1 MVCFFKVLFCLK
13 FYGQIN
19 LKRLPSKPFSG
30 DSHCLLRLV
39 LKALG
44 SSMRSKYPCLVV
56 LNPAFAASWSL
67 SSLSQSK
74 CQPSTMEGGREG
86 WGEKGLHRDNLQ
98 PPT

>member
-30 DSHCLLRLV
+30 DFHCLLRLV

-44 SSMRSKYPCLVV
+44 SSIRSKYPCLVV
-56 LNPAFAASWSL
+56 LNTAFCCFLEPLFSVSVQVSAFHHGRW
-67 SSLSQSK
+67 
-74 CQPSTMEGGREG
+74 EGGVGRT
-86 WGEKGLHRDNLQ
+86 RAS
-98 PPT
+98 